1 MNDVKYPR
9 DLVVLVADKNME
21 YSIKSILE
29 RPQSL
34 GIKKLDFIIYPH
46 PKRDPGCLVSSHY
59 YLLREVNKFQH
70 ALVMFDR
77 EGCGREHKTRTEL
90 ENEIEERLS
99 SSGWGNRAAAII
111 IDPELE
117 NWVWSDSPEL
127 DAAIGWQGMSTPL
140 RSWLKEKNF
149 LADNSLKPYPPKKA
163 FEDALKKVRK
173 PRSSSIYKQI
183 ADRVSLK
190 RCQDPAFLK
199 LKEKLHQWFA
209 VHKTGVNG
217 FKPGR

>member
-1 MNDVKYPR
+1 MNNVKYPR
-9 DLVVLVADKNME
+9 DLVVLVADKNMG
-21 YSIKSILE
+21 YSMKGILE
-29 RPQSL
+29 RPKSL

-46 PKRDPGCLVSSHY
+46 PKRDPGCLVSSHN

-127 DAAIGWQGMSTPL
+127 DLVMELKL
-140 RSWLKEKNF
+140 RKELDRDARKEKEF
-149 LADNSLKPYPPKKA
+149 LVKSIISRA
-163 FEDALKKVRK
+163 FPGWNYVDIRYLEED
-173 PRSSSIYKQI
+173 
-183 ADRVSLK
+183 
-190 RCQDPAFLK
+190 
-199 LKEKLHQWFA
+199 
-209 VHKTGVNG
+209 
-217 FKPGR
+217 

>member
-1 MNDVKYPR
+1 MTADKFPG

-21 YSIKSILE
+21 YSIRGILD

-34 GIKKLDFIIYPH
+34 GIKKIKFVIYRH
-46 PKRDPGCLVSSHY
+46 PKKDPGCFVGAHEF
-59 YLLREVNKFQH
+59 LRHFSKEFQH

-99 SSGWGNRAAAII
+99 SSGWGNRAASIV

-127 DAAIGWQGMSTPL
+127 DAAMGWKGISTPL
-140 RSWLKEKNF
+140 RTWLKDKNF
-149 LADNSLKPYPPKKA
+149 LANNSLKPSPPKKA

-173 PRSSSIYKQI
+173 PRSSYIYKQI
-183 ADRVSLK
+183 ADKVSLK

-199 LKEKLHQWFA
+199 LKEKLVQWFA
-209 VHKTGVNG
+209 VI
-217 FKPGR
+217 